1 MFKVTYINYKDSYE
15 ECFIFA
21 NDIFE
26 ACEIAENLQGVSQV
40 LEVEKLVSKKC

>member
-26 ACEIAENLQGVSQV
+26 ACEIAEHLQGVERVIEVVRLV
-40 LEVEKLVSKKC
+40 L